1 VLDRVLKEAAQFTDR
16 TEDCDWETLAERRAI
31 ARLCALF
38 EVCCGE
44 RAWNAVGDRL
54 RRAYCLG
61 RVDHVRKIGDRK

>member
-1 VLDRVLKEAAQFTDR
+1 MLDRVQKEDAQFTDR